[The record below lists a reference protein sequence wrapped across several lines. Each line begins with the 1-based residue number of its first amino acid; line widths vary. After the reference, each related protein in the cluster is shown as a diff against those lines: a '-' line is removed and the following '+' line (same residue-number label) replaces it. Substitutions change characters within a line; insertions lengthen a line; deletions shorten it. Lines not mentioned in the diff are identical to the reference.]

1 MENGSVVTMEQLVS
15 EVVALI
21 RSQPMMLNHEKRTQ
35 SDIEKLLI
43 ANGIVHKREV
53 DLGDGDVIDFMLAG
67 GLGLEV
73 KLKESKR
80 AIYRQCARYC
90 GHPQVS
96 RLILVSATALGFPE
110 VINDKPCY
118 VVSLGTGWL

>member
-1 MENGSVVTMEQLVS
+1 MQQLVS

-21 RSQPMMLNHEKRTQ
+21 RSQPLMLNHEKRTQ
-35 SDIEKLLI
+35 SDIEKMFI
-43 ANGIVHKREV
+43 ANGILHKREV

-73 KLKESKR
+73 KLKETKR
-80 AIYRQCARYC
+80 AIYRQCERYC
-90 GHPQVS
+90 RHSQVS
-96 RLILVSATALGFPE
+96 QLILVSATALGFPE
-110 VINDKPCY
+110 AIKDKPCY